1 MTLMKTILLP
11 FNNTQPTVAALD
23 AACLLVGND
32 GYIEGAFCR
41 QVLPIIAGE
50 GITLPGDYLAEFE
63 EEGRQ
68 QAEAARETFRSLLAE
83 RSIQEGNITGSGLRA
98 GWTEMVGSG
107 PEGIGEYARLF
118 DLSVISRVVGDPAVD
133 WKTTAEA
140 VLFDSG
146 RPLLIVSNEIP
157 AQVGSRIVVAWNA
170 STETSRTLT
179 AGAALLQTSQEVLVL
194 TVKGATVAGPEG
206 DRLVQHMKTSGINVE
221 SRVVERGSRGVG
233 EAILEE
239 AQQFQAD
246 LIIKGAYTQSRL
258 RQLIFGGATSDLINQ
273 ASQPMLMSH

>member
-1 MTLMKTILLP
+1 MKTILLP

-206 DRLVQHMKTSGINVE
+206 DRLAQHLKTSGINVE

>member
-170 STETSRTLT
+170 SSETSRTLT

-206 DRLVQHMKTSGINVE
+206 DRLAQHLKTSGINVE

>member
-206 DRLVQHMKTSGINVE
+206 DRLAQHLKTSGINVE
-221 SRVVERGSRGVG
+221 SRVVERGSRSVG

>member
-1 MTLMKTILLP
+1 MTMTKTILLP
-11 FNNTQPTVAALD
+11 FNNTPPNAAALD
-23 AACLLVGND
+23 AACLLAGND
-32 GYIEGAFCR
+32 GYIECVFCR

-68 QAEAARETFRSLLAE
+68 QAEAARDVFGSLLAE
-83 RSIQEGNITGSGLRA
+83 RSIPEGSVTGSGLRA

-118 DLSVISRVVGDPAVD
+118 DLSIISRVPGDLSVD

-146 RPLLIVSNEIP
+146 RPLLLVGNEIP
-157 AQVGSRIVVAWNA
+157 SRIGCRIVVAWNA

-179 AGAALLQTSQEVLVL
+179 AGAALLQGSEEVRVL
-194 TVKGATVAGPEG
+194 TVRGATVSGPDGEQ
-206 DRLVQHMKTSGINVE
+206 LTQHLKASGITAE
-221 SRVVERGSRGVG
+221 AKMIERGGHGIG
-233 EAILEE
+233 EAILQE
-239 AQQFQAD
+239 AEQFQAD

-258 RQLIFGGATSDLINQ
+258 RQLVFGGATRERITQ

>member
-1 MTLMKTILLP
+1 MKTILLP

-206 DRLVQHMKTSGINVE
+206 DRLAQHLKTSGINVE

-233 EAILEE
+233 EVILEE

-273 ASQPMLMSH
+273 ASQPILMSH

>member
-1 MTLMKTILLP
+1 MTLNKTILLP

-23 AACLLVGND
+23 AARLLVGND

-157 AQVGSRIVVAWNA
+157 AQIGSRIVVAWNA

-206 DRLVQHMKTSGINVE
+206 DRLAAPEDLRYQCRVA
-221 SRVVERGSRGVG
+221 SRR
-233 EAILEE
+233 
-239 AQQFQAD
+239 
-246 LIIKGAYTQSRL
+246 TW
-258 RQLIFGGATSDLINQ
+258 
-273 ASQPMLMSH
+273 QPRCR

>member
-206 DRLVQHMKTSGINVE
+206 DRLAQHLKTSGINVE

>member
-23 AACLLVGND
+23 AARLLVGND

-157 AQVGSRIVVAWNA
+157 AQIGSRIVVAWNA

-206 DRLVQHMKTSGINVE
+206 DRLAQHLKTSGINVE